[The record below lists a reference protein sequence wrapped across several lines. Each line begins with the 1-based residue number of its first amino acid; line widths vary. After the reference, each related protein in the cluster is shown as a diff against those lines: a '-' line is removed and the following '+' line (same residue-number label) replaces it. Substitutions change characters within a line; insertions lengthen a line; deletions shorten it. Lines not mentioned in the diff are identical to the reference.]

1 MTFFTDTLSSATAA
15 QASAKRPGFFA
26 RVFAAMKLARQR
38 QAEREIARYLALTG
52 GKLTDE
58 TEREIQRR
66 LLRS

>member
-1 MTFFTDTLSSATAA
+1 MTFFTDTLSSATAT
-15 QASAKRPGFFA
+15 QVSAKRPGFFA
-26 RVFAAMKLARQR
+26 RALAAMKLARQR

-66 LLRS
+66 LLRG